1 MEQREGAGT
10 DPDIQVSAVQQARR
24 AEREQGL
31 IRIVYVGLATVY
43 VALAAARQWD
53 PGAASVFPAILGC
66 LGYALVW
73 LACIW
78 RWPDVRWRPALA
90 LLLDVLVVSFLVWR
104 TDALSIVFVPLYL
117 LVVAGSG
124 LRYGTAYLYGALA
137 LALAGF
143 AAAAAANPFWR
154 SHRPVE
160 LGLAVIMAAVPPAL
174 ALLLGRLRRS
184 HDELSRLC
192 QQMERLARHDPLTG
206 LLNAQLLQ
214 EGLAQHVASA
224 ARHGRPLA
232 VLFVDLDNFKVIND
246 TRGHAAGDALLR
258 QIAARMRLCV
268 RCSDL
273 VARVGGDEFVLVL
286 TEMQTPEN
294 ALFVAEKLVR
304 VLSGEPFVLA
314 EGAPITVTTSIG
326 VAIYPEAGQVAERL
340 LASADCAMYRAK
352 RQGRNQWCRFS
363 EGDAEIW
370 EGARCAVG
378 GPA

>member
-1 MEQREGAGT
+1 
-10 DPDIQVSAVQQARR
+10 
-24 AEREQGL
+24 
-31 IRIVYVGLATVY
+31 
-43 VALAAARQWD
+43 
-53 PGAASVFPAILGC
+53 
-66 LGYALVW
+66 
-73 LACIW
+73 
-78 RWPDVRWRPALA
+78 
-90 LLLDVLVVSFLVWR
+90 
-104 TDALSIVFVPLYL
+104 
-117 LVVAGSG
+117 
-124 LRYGTAYLYGALA
+124 LYGALA

-192 QQMERLARHDPLTG
+192 QQMERLVRHDALTG